1 VGKKSRE
8 KRKRREARALCSSNT
23 SDSLLQAGAGDYRK
37 EGGKEFAQHVANV
50 QRVLDRFEPLDVALA
65 IAVSDL
71 WPANAASPVKHILA
85 WVILVQLEH
94 VSEDRQHIN
103 TYEEFKSFAED
114 LIAAYPDL
122 PMLEDFVPE
131 TDWGK
136 VRVPLHDEFVP
147 MFYGSC
153 IERTPDF
160 VEAFRITHAGNEQA
174 LADMNLAIAIQSHV
188 IRSIPELANQSDPDV
203 TRGHIEVPPSEFWVS
218 CRATLLN
225 AQTELKDWRESSS
238 GRLDTRIGKYKAPL
252 DYFSFGDAI
261 MQGLALPFVGILFDD
276 RWVPINVRNAPANTI
291 DAWADPAKAVGYA
304 THWSLARFF
313 RMRFRHGMP
322 GPLHIWVDDKK
333 FDLPISCVIS
343 GTRLWL
349 FSCCSHA
356 TVTEAEQQAQQL
368 LSAMKPGR
376 NLGFKLVN
384 GLLLPIVKADGQSPS
399 TKDVNLILVLTL
411 SGTAFGFLDAPKK
424 PIRLLSLADLIT
436 IFDAIKDLDELER
449 FWKFADSLDKDKV
462 LNPLSRAPADLF
474 ASFRDF
480 NEVLVEGALAP
491 GLITL
496 DPSWGTNWRYK
507 NLSAFW
513 SDASRYFP
521 DGSIGWLVNKIES
534 GVIEMHSRHD
544 DSLAYSVEVGGCTV
558 QIVISIDRSLTLPEN
573 RLLDL
578 FAQALSDCLQQC
590 RELVTNLALFERRHV
605 IIQCEIDH
613 AHRLDD
619 SKTPDTGL
627 PDSPIVTLCS
637 KVSDSPLRL
646 RLSVNVEAVQIGLNE
661 ATTAAF
667 EIESLIETLIA
678 VHHFCGWQVAENVL
692 ARVRTTATRLA
703 RYHLT
708 VVQESV
714 DIPEYVDPI
723 IPTQTDYKLARQHLA
738 VSMRKLGFV
747 PGRYEL
753 KEAKERIDAGR
764 EHLRRHIDRLIVKH
778 DSNELARN
786 FLEQHE
792 ALVISERRRVT
803 RTRLSLKH
811 EVDYDR
817 HEAVAKANKEFL
829 GNARHYRFL
838 LEKILSSPQRTGR
851 EPVDASLLRS
861 LVGLVDWYMV
871 LAGASDTLHFGVDVG
886 GIEIDDS
893 YLAQVFYS
901 PDSEVRQA
909 AFEREYAQW
918 KLGIGIIA
926 SDAVEGNL
934 AQELDSPELQRAF
947 RQDVGFELRH
957 LLQSLIVLSQP
968 VRHELA
974 TELALSYTASSQA
987 IREAIFSSIDG
998 VSSVECEAIVKF
1010 LTLSAADIR
1019 RLPGRDGDETEVPFW
1034 EHTKRL
1040 HRYTIRPLVPEGEM
1054 LRWGAEGS
1062 NRALQIWKKSVVD
1075 GYLPADFPWPDVEL
1089 EVRRIKAHI
1098 EKKLEL
1104 KTEEICRRFTP
1115 YVIQGVNFFHRFP
1128 KESLS
1133 DVGDFDVLAY
1143 WPVTNTL
1150 VTLECKYNKPAYCV
1164 KDSKR
1169 LRDNIFG
1176 ESETDRKGQFSRI
1189 FRRREFVTENR
1200 SRMLELLK
1208 WPTIPA
1214 IKERNVEMYVG
1225 RDVHWWM
1232 IHPPYPVPTE
1242 FVRVDS
1248 LDACLKNQVWSR

>member
-1 VGKKSRE
+1 MGKKSRE
-8 KRKRREARALCSSNT
+8 KRKRREARVLCSSNT
-23 SDSLLQAGAGDYRK
+23 IDSLLQAGVGDYRK
-37 EGGKEFAQHVANV
+37 EGGKEFAQHVADMR
-50 QRVLDRFEPLDVALA
+50 RVLEKFEPLDVALA

-71 WPANAASPVKHILA
+71 WPANAASPIKHILA
-85 WVILVQLEH
+85 WVILVQLER

-160 VEAFRITHAGNEQA
+160 VEAFRITHADNKLA
-174 LADMNLAIAIQSHV
+174 LADMNLAIAIQGYVLHSM
-188 IRSIPELANQSDPDV
+188 PELANLPEPEI
-203 TRGHIEVPPSEFWVS
+203 TGGHIEVPPSEFWVF

-225 AQTELKDWRESSS
+225 AQVELKDLRASSS
-238 GRLDTRIGKYKAPL
+238 GRLDTRIGAYETPL
-252 DYFSFGDAI
+252 DYNSFGDACL
-261 MQGLALPFVGILFDD
+261 QGIALPFIGMLFGD
-276 RWVPINVRNAPANTI
+276 RWVPISVRNAPANTI
-291 DAWADPAKAVGYA
+291 DAWADPAKLVGHA
-304 THWSLARFF
+304 THWSLAKFF
-313 RMRFRHGMP
+313 RSRFRYGIP
-322 GPLHIWVDDKK
+322 GPLHIWVEDRE
-333 FDLPISCVIS
+333 FNLPISCVVS
-343 GTRLWL
+343 EARLWL
-349 FSCCSHA
+349 FACCSHA
-356 TVTEAEQQAQQL
+356 TVTVVGQQARQL

-376 NLGFKLVN
+376 NLGFKLDN
-384 GLLLPIVKADGQSPS
+384 GPLLPIVKSDRQSPS
-399 TKDVNLILVLTL
+399 AKDVNLILVLTL
-411 SGTAFGFLDAPKK
+411 SGTALGFLDAPKK

-449 FWKFADSLDKDKV
+449 FWKYADSHDRM
-462 LNPLSRAPADLF
+462 LNPFSRAPADLF
-474 ASFRDF
+474 ASFRDS
-480 NEVLVEGALAP
+480 NEVLVEGAVTP
-491 GLITL
+491 TLIAL
-496 DPSWGTNWRYK
+496 DPSWGSSWRYK
-507 NLSAFW
+507 NLSTFW
-513 SDASRYFP
+513 ANAPRHFP
-521 DGSIGWLVNKIES
+521 DGSIGWLVDKIES
-534 GVIEMHSRHD
+534 GVIEMRSRHN
-544 DSLAYSVEVGGCTV
+544 DSLAYSVEVSGCTV
-558 QIVISIDRSLTLPEN
+558 QVFMSIDRSLTLPEN

-590 RELVTNLALFERRHV
+590 RDLVTNLALFERRHV

-613 AHRLDD
+613 THRLDE

-627 PDSPIVTLCS
+627 PESPIVTLCS

-646 RLSVNVEAVQIGLNE
+646 RLRVNVEAVQIGLNE

-692 ARVRTTATRLA
+692 AHVRTTATRPA
-703 RYHLT
+703 RHHLT

-714 DIPEYVDPI
+714 DIPEYVNPI
-723 IPTQTDYKLARQHLA
+723 IPTPTDYKLARRHLA
-738 VSMRKLGFV
+738 VSMRKLGFA

-764 EHLRRHIDRLIVKH
+764 EHLRQHIDSLIVKH

-792 ALVISERRRVT
+792 ALVVSERRRVT
-803 RTRLSLKH
+803 RTRLSLIH

-817 HEAVAKANKEFL
+817 HEAVAKANKEFM
-829 GNARHYRFL
+829 GNARHYRYL
-838 LEKILSSPQRTGR
+838 LEKILSSPQQTGW
-851 EPVDASLLRS
+851 EPVDTSLLRS

-871 LAGASDTLHFGVDVG
+871 LAGASDTLHNGVDVG
-886 GIEIDDS
+886 GVEIDDS

-901 PDSEVRQA
+901 PDHEARQA
-909 AFEREYAQW
+909 KFEREYARW

-926 SDAVEGNL
+926 SDAVEGDL
-934 AQELDSPELQRAF
+934 AKELDSPDLQQAF
-947 RQDVGFELRH
+947 RKDTGFELRH

-974 TELALSYTASSQA
+974 AELALSYAASRQA
-987 IREAIFSSIDG
+987 IREAIFSSIEG
-998 VSSVECEAIVKF
+998 VSSVECEAIVQF
-1010 LTLSAADIR
+1010 LTISAADIR
-1019 RLPGRDGDETEVPFW
+1019 RLPGRDIDETDVPFW

-1040 HRYTIRPLVPEGEM
+1040 HRYNIRPLVSDGEI
-1054 LRWGAEGS
+1054 LRWGAEGAS
-1062 NRALQIWKKSVVD
+1062 RALQIWKKSVID
-1075 GYLPADFPWPDVEL
+1075 GYLPADFPWP
-1089 EVRRIKAHI
+1089 EVQRQVRLIKAQI
-1098 EKKLEL
+1098 EKDLEI

-1115 YVIQGVNFFHRFP
+1115 YVIQGVDFFHRFQ
-1128 KESLS
+1128 KEGFP
-1133 DVGDFDVLAY
+1133 DAGDFDVLAY
-1143 WPVTNTL
+1143 WPATNTL
-1150 VTLECKYNKPAYCV
+1150 VTLECKYNKPAFCI
-1164 KDSKR
+1164 KDSRR
-1169 LRDNIFG
+1169 LRDDIFG
-1176 ESETDRKGQFSRI
+1176 KSETDRKGQFSRI
-1189 FRRREFVTENR
+1189 VRRREFVKENR

-1248 LDACLKNQVWSR
+1248 LDAWLNNQVWSR